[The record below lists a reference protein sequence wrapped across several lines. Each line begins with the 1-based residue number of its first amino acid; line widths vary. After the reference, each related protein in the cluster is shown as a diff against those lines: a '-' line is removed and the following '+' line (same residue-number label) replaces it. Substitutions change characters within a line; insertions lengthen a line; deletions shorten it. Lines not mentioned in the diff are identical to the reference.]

1 MTTITFQMLIDY
13 LNDLYPPH
21 LAEDWDQVGLH
32 FGNPQAPVKRIL
44 TTLDVRDAVVDEA
57 IEQGIDTI
65 VVHHPILFHGIKRFD
80 LSDAQTQVY
89 AKLIKHDIKVFAMHT
104 NHDIQWNGMNDWL
117 CEELGLENIR
127 PLERPEDL
135 DNPGLGRIGEL
146 PQPVSR
152 DTLLELLKATYGR
165 TQFPVIETTPKA
177 MYQRI
182 ALIGGAGSSYAHLA
196 AKLEADVYLTGDITY
211 HAAQA
216 CEQLPLMTVDVG
228 HYTEVIFA
236 KKMAALLNDAAEQ
249 KQWKIEAKPTTINI
263 NPFKY
268 E

>member
-1 MTTITFQMLIDY
+1 MTTLTFQQLMDY
-13 LNDLYPPH
+13 LNELYPPH

-32 FGNPQAPVKRIL
+32 FGDPSAPVQRIL

-57 IEQGIDTI
+57 ITQGVDTI
-65 VVHHPILFHGIKRFD
+65 IAHHPILFHGIKRFN
-80 LSDAQTQVY
+80 LSDPQTQVY

-117 CEELGLENIR
+117 SEELGLENIR
-127 PLERPEDL
+127 ALERPEDE

-146 PQPVSR
+146 PKPLSR
-152 DTLLELLKATYGR
+152 DALLNLLKTTYHR
-165 TQFPVIETTPKA
+165 TQLPVIEMTPKES
-177 MYQRI
+177 YQRI

-196 AKLEADVYLTGDITY
+196 ATLKADVYLTGDITY

-236 KKMAALLNDAAEQ
+236 KKMAALLNDAATAQ
-249 KQWKIEAKPTTINI
+249 QWDIEATPTTINI